1 MHGQLGVLF
10 ESIKRR
16 VHFIYIITA
25 NQGSLVP
32 VIIPYLYSK
41 LFNIKFLKS
50 NVKVSNNDKNISKYD
65 IIKTIL
71 K

>member
-1 MHGQLGVLF
+1 MQNVY
-10 ESIKRR
+10 
-16 VHFIYIITA
+16 VITA
-25 NQGSLVP
+25 NQSPLLP
-32 VIIPYLYSK
+32 DILPYLYSK

-65 IIKTIL
+65 IIKEIM

>member
-1 MHGQLGVLF
+1 MQNV
-10 ESIKRR
+10 
-16 VHFIYIITA
+16 YIITA

-50 NVKVSNNDKNISKYD
+50 NVKVSNNKNISKYD
-65 IIKTIL
+65 IIKEIMN
-71 K
+71 